1 MIATDEDE
9 ITFQSTATVNI
20 TITDINDNSPTFPKN
35 SYKLSVP
42 EHAPNGTVISNV
54 TVSPVLTSLFETV
67 FGTSLT
73 LFFLSQ
79 AEDPDTMDQGKI
91 TYRLLPDSMCVT

>member
-1 MIATDEDE
+1 MIAIDEE
-9 ITFQSTATVNI
+9 ESTFQSTATVKI
-20 TITDINDNSPTFPKN
+20 TIKDTNDNSPTFPKD

-42 EHAPNGTVISNV
+42 EHAPNGTVISNI
-54 TVSPVLTSLFETV
+54 TVSLVLTSLLETV
-67 FGTSLT
+67 CGTLLT